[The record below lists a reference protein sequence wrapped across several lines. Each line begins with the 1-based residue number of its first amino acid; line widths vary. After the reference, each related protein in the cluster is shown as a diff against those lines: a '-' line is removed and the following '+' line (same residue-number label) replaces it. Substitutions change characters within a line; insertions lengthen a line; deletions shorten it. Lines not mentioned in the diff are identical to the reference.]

1 MLDSNVKASLGFN
14 NDNFLI
20 YKRSLDAMIFTKTC
34 FDKLCLVELGYHFK
48 IDK

>member
-20 YKRSLDAMIFTKTC
+20 YKRSLDAMTFTKIG
-34 FDKLCLVELGYHFK
+34 FDKLFLVELVFHFK